1 MSLIAGSV
9 AHTAFG
15 GLGIGYYL
23 GLNPLLG
30 AVVFSLLASSTVA
43 FFRKK
48 AQNRLDT
55 LLSALW
61 ATGMALGLV
70 FMFLTPGYA
79 ADLFS
84 YLFGNIL
91 LVSSLDLV
99 MIVVLDVV
107 ILVSVILM
115 YNPFL
120 AVAFDEEHAEVRNLP
135 VLVVDLVLL
144 GLIALTVVT
153 VIRVVGIVLMIALLT
168 MPAAVAQL
176 YHKTVKGMMITASLL
191 TLFAAVTG
199 LFVSTLI
206 NFAPGPIIV
215 LILSLIYILA
225 ILVNHWRSSSR
236 G

>member
-43 FFRKK
+43 LFRKK
-48 AQNRLDT
+48 ARNRLDT

-91 LVSSLDLV
+91 LVSSLDLA
-99 MIVVLDVV
+99 MIVVLDGV
-107 ILVSVILM
+107 ILVTVFLM

-120 AVAFDEEHAEVRNLP
+120 AVAFDEEHAEVCNLP

-176 YHKTVKGMMITASLL
+176 YRKTVKGMMIAASSCRAI
-191 TLFAAVTG
+191 TSGSMSGSVISAVREESNAACLG
-199 LFVSTLI
+199 LRR
-206 NFAPGPIIV
+206 P
-215 LILSLIYILA
+215 
-225 ILVNHWRSSSR
+225 
-236 G
+236 